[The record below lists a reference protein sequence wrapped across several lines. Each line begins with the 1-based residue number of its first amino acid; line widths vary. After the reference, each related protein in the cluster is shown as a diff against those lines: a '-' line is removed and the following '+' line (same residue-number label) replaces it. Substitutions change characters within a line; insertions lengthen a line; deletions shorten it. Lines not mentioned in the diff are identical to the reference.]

1 MSIRIVTDSSS
12 DLPLDLVAQ
21 WGISVVALSVRF
33 GDGDFVDS
41 TIIPPQQF
49 WKQCEASPVLP
60 ETTAPSPGQFETT
73 YRRLIAEGA
82 TGIVV
87 VNLSSSLSATMQS
100 AELAAKS
107 VTTPAIPIVVID
119 SRTVSLGLGLIAVSC
134 AQRAHAGGSLN
145 DIVAHANDIIPR
157 TRVFGALDTLDNL
170 KKGGRIGGAKALMAS
185 VLSIK
190 PIIEVRNGLVEE
202 GGRQRTRTKALNF
215 LRDTV
220 KNSEPIESLAVLH
233 AQCDDVDAFTA
244 SLREVYDGEIVVGD
258 IGPVIGSHAGS
269 GTIGV
274 AFRVRA

>member
-12 DLPLDLVAQ
+12 DLPLDLVSQ
-21 WGISVVALSVRF
+21 WGICVVALSVRF

-41 TIIPPQQF
+41 TTIPPQQF
-49 WKQCEASPVLP
+49 WKQCGASPVLP

-87 VNLSSSLSATMQS
+87 VTLSSSLSATMQS

-107 VTTPAIPIVVID
+107 VTTSEIPIVVID

>member
-12 DLPLDLVAQ
+12 DLPLDLATQ

-41 TIIPPQQF
+41 TTIPPRQF
-49 WKQCEASPVLP
+49 WEQCGASPVLP

-87 VNLSSSLSATMQS
+87 VSLSSSLSATMQS

-107 VTTPAIPIVVID
+107 VTTSEIPIVVID

-134 AQRAHAGGSLN
+134 AQRARAGGSLN

-244 SLREVYDGEIVVGD
+244 SLREVYDGEIVIGD